1 MHSDIERGQ
10 SSDMERGQEQQ
21 TADRLRRLPLD
32 AQPPYDWLEF
42 QRRAQIR
49 AARGEGLRGSGLR
62 YAAVAAVLSLVVVGS
77 VALMSHGRAL
87 VSNGRGIRMATHPA
101 SPVELPRVAESQQ
114 HDVDARTQAAE
125 RWLASAPPE
134 PVIVRFGTR
143 VAVTRLEDRIAQ
155 VDDLLTAA
163 KLENVQPARVA
174 ALQKERGLLV
184 NSLVQV
190 RYAEALMAN
199 TP

>member
-42 QRRAQIR
+42 QRRAQIH
-49 AARGEGLRGSGLR
+49 AVGGEGLRGSGLR
-62 YAAVAAVLSLVVVGS
+62 YAAVAAGLLLVVVGS
-77 VALMSHGRAL
+77 VALMSNGRA
-87 VSNGRGIRMATHPA
+87 IRIVAHHA
-101 SPVELPRVAESQQ
+101 SPVESVAESRQRDS
-114 HDVDARTQAAE
+114 DVRTQAAE